1 MLRRS
6 GWRKR
11 VTEVSFSFG
20 VWRRTLVR
28 IATPARYESK
38 CMATLRRHILL
49 VEDEPSLRDFFC
61 TVLEREGFE
70 TTAVSR
76 RSDAFRV
83 LDRGKVDLLLCDVF
97 LGADDTGMQ
106 VIREARR
113 QHPEVA
119 CLLMTGLPNE
129 LTVQTAEEMGVH
141 MLWKPVA
148 ADHLLS
154 TLRSIL
160 PQSSIN

>member
-1 MLRRS
+1 MKTLKRR
-6 GWRKR
+6 
-11 VTEVSFSFG
+11 
-20 VWRRTLVR
+20 
-28 IATPARYESK
+28 
-38 CMATLRRHILL
+38 ILL
-49 VEDEPSLRDFFC
+49 VEDEPSLRDYFC

-76 RSDAFRV
+76 RSDAFKV
-83 LDRGKVDLLLCDVF
+83 LDRGKVDLLVCDVF

-106 VIREARR
+106 VVREARR
-113 QHPEVA
+113 QYPDVA

-129 LTVQTAEEMGVH
+129 LTVQAAEEMGVP

-148 ADHLLS
+148 AEHLLT

-160 PQSSIN
+160 PQTSIN